1 MKYISPSARHRYHWT
16 AHHWCPL
23 HHSFS
28 RLARISR
35 TYPHQSPPPFGS
47 SCEKVLSANSGPQR
61 GATPVGEINRSWR
74 TPPPL
79 MKLSLWRRANGR
91 LVAMVLIVVLTWGAM
106 ITWGFWA
113 QVRFKASHTFGSQSS
128 AFSSYLCNS
137 CITKTCAP
145 LPTANIFPSPAL
157 VCIRDHLHRHRRH
170 RHLSHADHPLHQS
183 VCLFFLITQDI
194 RIEQSRVAGTVWNS
208 LACLLFAVTIPSAPY
223 WAFGFTS
230 AILSGIGPDFVY
242 AAGTLYVASVVKPG
256 EQSLAGGLFQT
267 TTRVRCSQVFPP
279 CERA

>member
-1 MKYISPSARHRYHWT
+1 MDRR
-16 AHHWCPL
+16 
-23 HHSFS
+23 FS
-28 RLARISR
+28 RHFWISSHHVCVGSR
-35 TYPHQSPPPFGS
+35 RVHRSSGERGESLHVPWYLSNHDCSIYPPLPDIDIIGLLITGVLFIILFLVWQGCLEHIHTSLPPFGS

-91 LVAMVLIVVLTWGAM
+91 LVAMMLIVFLTWGAM

-137 CITKTCAP
+137 CTTKTCAP
-145 LPTANIFPSPAL
+145 LSTANIFPSPAL

-183 VCLFFLITQDI
+183 VYLFFLILQDI
-194 RIEQSRVAGTVWNS
+194 
-208 LACLLFAVTIPSAPY
+208 
-223 WAFGFTS
+223 
-230 AILSGIGPDFVY
+230 
-242 AAGTLYVASVVKPG
+242 
-256 EQSLAGGLFQT
+256 
-267 TTRVRCSQVFPP
+267 
-279 CERA
+279 